1 MTQRLVHRPTRI
13 TQPLTEPDPE
23 KLAAPPSLPDGQ
35 VGGQALHTL
44 IPVAGALSSVVMIV
58 VMRNANPLYLVAGA
72 VLLVVALMAGVGFAV
87 SSRGQAARSR
97 RTQRELYLDYLE
109 RFRSSMRDRV
119 RSVRDQARTLDPEP
133 AVLPELIRDPGRLWE
148 RRRSDPDFL
157 RVRIGLGDVGWFGLE
172 VPPEENP
179 VRPHDPIMA
188 AEAKAVADHYG
199 TVLGV
204 PVTAKLEG
212 AGSVAVIG
220 DRQDVLAV
228 ARSMIMQLATLHSPE
243 DLLLAAVFDD
253 TRAGDWRGFDLLPHA
268 IDANLSD
275 AGVPARRVAPTVAD
289 LARVLGAELA
299 DRAQLAAMARRSVV
313 TSNALPIS
321 RLVVFCDDH
330 GSHATPLTIPDADLG
345 AADLQITTVHLLS
358 DRLDEPS
365 DVQVRITVD
374 DDHVATIADSR
385 LIGEDRI
392 PTPTRKAIVD
402 RPSPELFG
410 SVARSLAPLRLSL
423 TEAEQAESGRTIEI
437 TELLGIPGVGAV
449 GPQLWKPRSSRDF
462 LRVPIGLDDYGAPV
476 LLDLKESAEL
486 GMGPHGICIGATGSG
501 KSEMLR
507 TLVLALGLSH
517 APEDLSMILVD
528 YKGGAAFD
536 PFTGMPHI
544 AGIMD
549 NLADDPQLIERARAS
564 ISGEV
569 VRRQERLR
577 DAGSS
582 SISHYRELRAERAR
596 TGGPELPPMP
606 HLFVVIDEFGELLTA
621 EPDFIDLLIQIG
633 RIGRSIGV
641 HLLLSSQRI
650 EAGKLRGLDTYLS
663 YRIGLRTFSEAE
675 SSVVLDT
682 PDAFHL
688 PAIPGYGYLK
698 VDTSIYRRFRSGYV
712 SGPATAPEEPLA
724 VEDEKRAE
732 PMLLPTY
739 NTLQRS
745 IGTSEA
751 EGEVELTAPMVGRP
765 LVAECVDRLRAGAA
779 DRTVAPVWLPPLP
792 TRLALSRVIGHDEPK
807 RDGLHV
813 ALGLLDD
820 PAKQAQ
826 QPWLV
831 DLGRAGGHHA
841 IIGAP
846 GTGRSTFLRTVAV
859 SLALTRTPREVSIYG
874 MDLTGA
880 GLRRIEAFPHVGG
893 VATRAHSDRLRRLLE
908 ELYGMLATREQVFR
922 DRGIESL
929 ATLRAEHAAGRV
941 PELVAAEIVLLV
953 DGVGALRN
961 DFEELEEP
969 LMELLQRGGSY
980 GIHLVLAMTRWNEL
994 RIVHQPM
1001 IGSRYELRLN
1011 DPLDS
1016 TIGRKLNA
1024 VLKADQPGR
1033 VLTDDEH
1040 FAQIALPVL
1049 DDVLDLDG
1057 RGEADLGAAVQ
1068 RLAERSAESWHGPAA
1083 APIRLL
1089 PTDLD
1094 PAELPD
1100 AFVEPDALPIGLRQD
1115 TMEPA
1120 LLELDRTD
1128 QHLLIFG
1135 DPGAGKTTAL
1145 RQLVRTLLERYSADE
1160 LVIAVMDL
1168 RGEVAAEVPDEY
1180 LGGHATTPGLAHG
1193 LSSAIAQELSER
1205 VAAANQTGPDG
1216 RPTPEA
1222 AAALRRGPRI
1232 VIVADDF
1239 DILDAGGTDPLGPLM
1254 PYLTSARDLRLH
1266 VLLSR
1271 PVAGIGRAMYGA
1283 ALQTLREAGG
1293 SILLMSGERA
1303 EGPILPGL
1311 YAEPMVAGRGRLV
1324 RRGEPPRV
1332 VQVANARPAEQEGA
1346 DQEDA
1351 DRGRARRAS

>member
-13 TQPLTEPDPE
+13 TEPLTEPEPE
-23 KLAAPPSLPDGQ
+23 KLAAPPALPDGQ

-58 VMRNANPLYLVAGA
+58 VMRNSNPLYLVAGA
-72 VLLVVALMAGVGFAV
+72 VLLVVALLGGVGFAI

-109 RFRSSMRDRV
+109 RFRADMRDRV
-119 RSVRDQARTLDPEP
+119 RGVREQAGTLDPEP
-133 AVLPELIRDPGRLWE
+133 AALPELIRDPGRLWE
-148 RRRSDPDFL
+148 RRRTDPDFL
-157 RVRIGLGDVGWFGLE
+157 RVRIGQGDVGWFGLE
-172 VPPEENP
+172 VPREENP

-188 AEAKAVADHYG
+188 AEAKAVVDHYG

-204 PVTAKLEG
+204 PVTARLDG

-220 DRQDVLAV
+220 SRADVLAV
-228 ARSMIMQLATLHSPE
+228 ARSMIMQLAALHSPE
-243 DLLLAAVFDD
+243 DLVLAAVFEDV
-253 TRAGDWRGFDLLPHA
+253 RADDWRGFDLLPHA
-268 IDANLSD
+268 QDEQLSD
-275 AGVPARRVAPTVAD
+275 AGVRARRVAPSAAE
-289 LARVLGAELA
+289 LSRVLGAELA
-299 DRAQLAAMARRSVV
+299 DRAQLAATARRNVV
-313 TSNALPIS
+313 TADSLPIG
-321 RLVVFCDDH
+321 RLVIFSDDY
-330 GSHATPLTIPDADLG
+330 GQHAAQVTIPDADLRP
-345 AADLQITTVHLLS
+345 ADLQITTVHLLS

-365 DVQVRITVD
+365 DVQVRITID
-374 DDHVATIADSR
+374 DDHVATITDSR
-385 LIGEDRI
+385 LVGDDQV
-392 PTPTRKAIVD
+392 PTPTRTATVD

-423 TEAEQAESGRTIEI
+423 TEAEQAESGRSIEI
-437 TELLGIPGVGAV
+437 TELLGIPGVAAV

-596 TGGPELPPMP
+596 TGGPALPPMP

-682 PDAFHL
+682 GDAFHL

-712 SGPATAPEEPLA
+712 SGPAAAPEEPLA
-724 VEDEKRAE
+724 VEDEQRAE

-745 IGTSEA
+745 LGTAGSEA
-751 EGEVELTAPMVGRP
+751 ETELVAPMVGRP
-765 LVAECVDRLRAGAA
+765 LVAECVDRLRVGAA

-792 TRLALSRVIGHDEPK
+792 NRLALSRVIGHETGAGETE
-807 RDGLHV
+807 RDGLRV
-813 ALGLLDD
+813 AIGLIDD
-820 PAKQAQ
+820 PARQSQ
-826 QPWLV
+826 RPWLI

-859 SLALTRTPREVSIYG
+859 ALALTRTPREVSIYG

-893 VATRAHSDRLRRLLE
+893 VATRAHADQLRRLLE
-908 ELYGMLATREQVFR
+908 ELHGMLAVREQVFR

-929 ATLRAEHAAGRV
+929 AALRAEHAAGRV
-941 PELVAAEIVLLV
+941 PELVATEIVVLV
-953 DGVGALRN
+953 DGIGALRN
-961 DFEELEEP
+961 DFEDLEES
-969 LMELLQRGGSY
+969 LMDLLQRGGSF
-980 GIHLVLAMTRWNEL
+980 GIHLVFTMTRWNEL

-1049 DDVLDLDG
+1049 DDQLDLDG
-1057 RGEADLGAAVQ
+1057 RGESDLGLAVQ
-1068 RLAERSAESWHGPAA
+1068 RLAEQSAESWHGPAA

-1094 PAELPD
+1094 PALLPD
-1100 AFVEPDALPIGLRQD
+1100 AFTEPDALPLGLRQD

-1120 LLELDRTD
+1120 LVELDRND

-1145 RQLVRTLLERYSADE
+1145 RQLVRGLLERYTAEE

-1216 RPTPEA
+1216 RPTAEA
-1222 AAALRRGPRI
+1222 ATALRRGPRI
-1232 VIVADDF
+1232 VVVADDF
-1239 DILDAGGTDPLGPLM
+1239 DILDAGGTDPLDPLM
-1254 PYLTSARDLRLH
+1254 PYLASARDLRLH

-1271 PVAGIGRAMYGA
+1271 PVAGIGRAMYGIVM
-1283 ALQTLREAGG
+1283 QTLRESGG
-1293 SILLMSGERA
+1293 NILLMSGERA

-1324 RRGEPPRV
+1324 RRGEPPRMI
-1332 VQVANARPAEQEGA
+1332 QVANARARSQEG
-1346 DQEDA
+1346 ERDA
-1351 DRGRARRAS
+1351 S

>member
-13 TQPLTEPDPE
+13 TEPLREPDPE
-23 KLAAPPSLPDGQ
+23 KLASPPAMPDGQ

-58 VMRNANPLYLVAGA
+58 VLRNSNPLYLVAGA
-72 VLLVVALMAGVGFAV
+72 VLLVVALIAGVGFAV

-109 RFRSSMRDRV
+109 KFRATMRDRA
-119 RSVRDQARTLDPEP
+119 RGVRDQAGSLDPEP
-133 AVLPELIRDPGRLWE
+133 AALPELTRDPGRLWE
-148 RRRSDPDFL
+148 RRRTDADFL
-157 RVRIGLGDVGWFGLE
+157 RVRIGLGDVEWFGLQ

-179 VRPHDPIMA
+179 VRPHDPIME
-188 AEAKAVADHYG
+188 AEARAVVDHYG

-204 PVTAKLEG
+204 PVTARLEG

-220 DRQDVLAV
+220 DRAEVLAV
-228 ARSMIMQLATLHSPE
+228 ARSMIMQLAVLHSPE

-253 TRAGDWRGFDLLPHA
+253 AVAEDWRGFDLLPHA
-268 IDANLSD
+268 VDPKLYD
-275 AGVPARRVAPTVAD
+275 AGVPARRVAPTITD
-289 LARVLGAELA
+289 LARVLGGELA
-299 DRAQLAAMARRSVV
+299 DRAQLAATARRSVV
-313 TSNALPIS
+313 AADTLPIS
-321 RLVVFCDDH
+321 RLVVFCDDY
-330 GSHATPLTIPDADLG
+330 GRHAAPLPVPDADLRP
-345 AADLQITTVHLLS
+345 ADLQITTVHLLS

-374 DDHVATIADSR
+374 DQVATVTDSR
-385 LIGEDRI
+385 LVGEDRK
-392 PTPTRKAIVD
+392 PTPTRTATID
-402 RPSPELFG
+402 QPSPELFG
-410 SVARSLAPLRLSL
+410 TVARALAPLRLSL
-423 TEAEQAESGRTIEI
+423 TEAEQAEAGRTIDI

-449 GPQLWKPRSSRDF
+449 GPQLWRQRSSRDF

-517 APEDLSMILVD
+517 SPEDLSMILVD

-596 TGGPELPPMP
+596 TGGPPLAPMP

-712 SGPATAPEEPLA
+712 SGPAAAPEEPVPSEEQA
-724 VEDEKRAE
+724 AAE

-739 NTLQRS
+739 NTLQRAMA
-745 IGTSEA
+745 TTDDEA
-751 EGEVELTAPMVGRP
+751 EPELTAPMVGRP

-779 DRTVAPVWLPPLP
+779 DRTVAPIWLPPLP
-792 TRLALSRVIGHDEPK
+792 TRLALSRVLGDSGNGDRQPV
-807 RDGLHV
+807 RDGLKV
-813 ALGLLDD
+813 AMGLLDD
-820 PAKQAQ
+820 PAKQSQ
-826 QPWLV
+826 QPWLI
-831 DLGRAGGHHA
+831 DLSRAGGHHA

-846 GTGRSTFLRTVAV
+846 GTGRSTFLRTLAV
-859 SLALTRTPREVSIYG
+859 SLALTNTPREVSIYG

-893 VATRAHSDRLRRLLE
+893 VATRAHSDQLRRMLE
-908 ELYGMLATREQVFR
+908 ELMGMLAVREQVFR
-922 DRGIESL
+922 ERGIESP
-929 ATLRAEHAAGRV
+929 AMLRAEHAAGRV

-953 DGVGALRN
+953 DGIGALRN
-961 DFEELEEP
+961 DFEDLEDP

-980 GIHLVLAMTRWNEL
+980 GIHLVFSMTRWNEL

-1024 VLKADQPGR
+1024 VLKTDQPGR

-1049 DDVLDLDG
+1049 DDT
-1057 RGEADLGAAVQ
+1057 GESDLGAAVQ
-1068 RLAERSAESWHGPAA
+1068 RLAEQSAASWHGPAA

-1094 PAELPD
+1094 PDELPD
-1100 AFVEPDALPIGLRQD
+1100 AFTEPDALPLGLRQD

-1120 LLELDRTD
+1120 LLELDRGD
-1128 QHLLIFG
+1128 QHLLVFG
-1135 DPGAGKTTAL
+1135 DPGSGKTTAL
-1145 RQLVRTLLERYSADE
+1145 RHLVRTLLDRYTADE

-1193 LSSAIAQELSER
+1193 LSTAIAQELSER

-1216 RPTPEA
+1216 RPTAEA

-1232 VIVADDF
+1232 VVVADDF
-1239 DILDAGGTDPLGPLM
+1239 DILDAGGTEPLEPLM

-1271 PVAGIGRAMYGA
+1271 PVAGIGRAMYGLA
-1283 ALQTLREAGG
+1283 MQTLREAGG
-1293 SILLMSGERA
+1293 TILLMSGERA
-1303 EGPILPGL
+1303 EGPVLPGL

-1324 RRGEPPRV
+1324 RRGEPPRM
-1332 VQVANARPAEQEGA
+1332 VQVANARPERDREGA
-1346 DQEDA
+1346 ELH
-1351 DRGRARRAS
+1351 AS

>member
-13 TQPLTEPDPE
+13 TEPLAEPDTE
-23 KLAAPPSLPDGQ
+23 KLAAPPAMPDGQ

-44 IPVAGALSSVVMIV
+44 IPVAGAMSSVVMIV

-109 RFRSSMRDRV
+109 RLRATMRDRSRQV
-119 RSVRDQARTLDPEP
+119 RERAGTLDPEP

-148 RRRSDPDFL
+148 RRRTDADFL
-157 RVRIGLGDVGWFGLE
+157 RVRVGLGDIKWFGLE

-179 VRPHDPIMA
+179 VRPHDPIMQ
-188 AEAKAVADHYG
+188 AEARAVVDHYG

-204 PVTAKLEG
+204 PVTARLDG

-220 DRQDVLAV
+220 QRADVLAV
-228 ARSMIMQLATLHSPE
+228 ARSMIMQLAALHSPE

-253 TRAGDWRGFDLLPHA
+253 SVAADWAGFDLLPHTV
-268 IDANLSD
+268 DPDLRD

-289 LARVLGAELA
+289 LTRVLGAELA
-299 DRAQLAAMARRSVV
+299 DRAQLAATARRSVV
-313 TSNALPIS
+313 SSTTLPIS
-321 RLVVFCDDH
+321 RLVVFCDDY
-330 GSHATPLTIPDADLG
+330 GRHAEPLPVPDADLRP
-345 AADLQITTVHLLS
+345 ADLQITTVHLLRE
-358 DRLDEPS
+358 RLDEPS
-365 DVQVRITVD
+365 DVQVRITVED
-374 DDHVATIADSR
+374 QVATVADSR
-385 LIGEDRI
+385 LIGEDQI
-392 PTPTRKAIVD
+392 PTPTRTAAID
-402 RPSPELFG
+402 RPTPELFAT
-410 SVARSLAPLRLSL
+410 VARSLAPLRLSL
-423 TEAEQAESGRTIEI
+423 TEAEQAEAGRTIDI
-437 TELLGIPGVGAV
+437 TELLGIPGIGGV
-449 GPQLWKPRSSRDF
+449 GPQLWKQRSSRDF

-517 APEDLSMILVD
+517 PPEDLSMILVD

-569 VRRQERLR
+569 VRRQERLK
-577 DAGSS
+577 DAGSP
-582 SISHYRELRAERAR
+582 SISHYRELRADRAR
-596 TGGPELPPMP
+596 TGGPPLPPMP

-712 SGPATAPEEPLA
+712 SGPAAAPEEPVA
-724 VEDEKRAE
+724 AEEEHVAE
-732 PMLLPTY
+732 PMALPTY

-745 IGTSEA
+745 MAPVED
-751 EGEVELTAPMVGRP
+751 EGEPELTTPLVGRP

-792 TRLALSRVIGHDEPK
+792 TRLALSRVIGDEERTPV
-807 RDGLHV
+807 RDGLQV

-820 PAKQAQ
+820 PARQAQ
-826 QPWLV
+826 QPWLI
-831 DLGRAGGHHA
+831 DLSRSGGHHA
-841 IIGAP
+841 VIGAP
-846 GTGRSTFLRTVAV
+846 GTGRSTFLRTLAV
-859 SLALTRTPREVSIYG
+859 SLSLTYTPRQVSIYG

-880 GLRRIEAFPHVGG
+880 GLRRIEPFPHVGG
-893 VATRAHSDRLRRLLE
+893 VATRAHADRLRRMLE
-908 ELYGMLATREQVFR
+908 ELSGMLAQRERVFR
-922 DRGIESL
+922 DRGIESP
-929 ATLRAEHAAGRV
+929 AMLRAEHAAGRV

-953 DGVGALRN
+953 DGIGALRN
-961 DFEELEEP
+961 DFEDLEEP
-969 LMELLQRGGSY
+969 LMDLLQRGSSY
-980 GIHLVLAMTRWNEL
+980 GIHLVFTLTRWNEL
-994 RIVHQPM
+994 RVVHQPM

-1024 VLKADQPGR
+1024 VLKTDQPGR

-1049 DDVLDLDG
+1049 EDT
-1057 RGEADLGAAVQ
+1057 GESDLGAAVQ
-1068 RLAERSAESWHGPAA
+1068 QLAEQSAASWHGPAA

-1094 PAELPD
+1094 PADLPD
-1100 AFVEPDALPIGLRQD
+1100 AFVEPDALPLGLRQD

-1120 LLELDRTD
+1120 LLEPGRTD
-1128 QHLLIFG
+1128 QHLLVFG
-1135 DPGAGKTTAL
+1135 DPGAGKTTTL
-1145 RQLVRTLLERYSADE
+1145 RHLVRTLLERYSAEE

-1193 LSSAIAQELSER
+1193 LSTAIAQELAER

-1232 VIVADDF
+1232 VVVADDF
-1239 DILDAGGTDPLGPLM
+1239 DILDAGGTDPLDPLL

-1266 VLLSR
+1266 VVLSR
-1271 PVAGIGRAMYGA
+1271 PVAGIGRAMYGQ
-1283 ALQTLREAGG
+1283 ALQTLRDAGG
-1293 SILLMSGERA
+1293 TVLLMSGERA
-1303 EGPILPGL
+1303 EGPVLPGL

-1324 RRGEPPRV
+1324 RRGEPPRM
-1332 VQVANARPAEQEGA
+1332 VQVANARPKASQVPDREGA
-1346 DQEDA
+1346 ELH
-1351 DRGRARRAS
+1351 AS